1 MDLVFSRIII
11 RYDLLLMPS
20 IVDANHSQV
29 TEKLLDIKPL
39 LSVSRW
45 EVPIQDWPFFPYIKK
60 PQVGSVGPE
69 HDELG
74 VN

>member
-1 MDLVFSRIII
+1 
-11 RYDLLLMPS
+11 MPS
-20 IVDANHSQV
+20 IVNANHSQV
-29 TEKLLDIKPL
+29 TAKLLDIKPL

-45 EVPIQDWPFFPYIKK
+45 EVPIQDWPFFPYMKK

-69 HDELG
+69 PDELG